1 MQKYF
6 TKEYIQAAKVIVIGL
21 ALGLGVSFVSAN
33 WTPPLNSAPTC
44 NAGDPG
50 CDAPINVSTK
60 EQGKA
65 GLPIAGSILD
75 INGLFSANNIHSWSD
90 ATVGDPVYHPNSL
103 LKVFGDTNV
112 IGNILI
118 NKGLLTVDRT
128 TQSGSNGRNLLN
140 LIASADNDNV
150 GIIQNKPNF
159 FLWDYS
165 NNDRA
170 TLQAKNVQLQDGSQ
184 AEGKVLTAS
193 DDDGLSAWGTLTVT
207 GGTVDIQYI
216 SVVDTDNGNPRVNK
230 AYCPAGYKVIG
241 GGGDCQKGQIRISRP
256 IVGNPKY
263 NGGDNTWTTLQE
275 FSTDTG
281 QGFPSSNADG
291 WMIACSDGVG
301 NNVTED
307 GDIHV
312 DAICMKSIP
321 PVVTS
326 VINAPQQYAASWHYA
341 GSLVNATS
349 SICSGAF
356 PTSISGHT
364 VTNWGY
370 VKASAQ
376 SQTQNGTFNLS
387 LPATPTNVVSGQCA
401 TSATP
406 YHATAS
412 HLPTG
417 QSWVVTKTE
426 PTATYVPAD
435 DLWQK
440 SMYATV
446 LYY

>member
-1 MQKYF
+1 M
-6 TKEYIQAAKVIVIGL
+6 IVIGL

-44 NAGDPG
+44 NTGDPG
-50 CDAPINVSTK
+50 CDAPINVSIK
-60 EQGKA
+60 EQSKG
-65 GLPIAGSILD
+65 GPNILGSMLD
-75 INGLFSANNIHSWSD
+75 INGLLSSNTFHSWGD
-90 ATVGDPVYHPNSL
+90 ATIGDATLAPDSL
-103 LKVFGDTNV
+103 LSVFGGINV
-112 IGNILI
+112 KKGILS
-118 NKGLLTVDRT
+118 LDRSN
-128 TQSGSNGRNLLN
+128 QIGSNGRNLIN
-140 LIASADNDNV
+140 LVASSDNTNA

-216 SVVDTDNGNPRVNK
+216 SVVDTDTGNPRVNK

-241 GGGDCQKGQIRISRP
+241 GGGDCQKGQIRVSRP
-256 IVGNPKY
+256 IIGNPKY
-263 NGGDNTWTTLQE
+263 NSADNTWDTLVE
-275 FSTDTG
+275 AHTDTG
-281 QGFPSSNADG
+281 QGYPASNADG

-326 VINAPQQYAASWHYA
+326 VINAPQQYAAAWHYA

-370 VKASAQ
+370 VKVSAQ

-387 LPATPTNVVSGQCA
+387 LPTTPANVVSGQCA